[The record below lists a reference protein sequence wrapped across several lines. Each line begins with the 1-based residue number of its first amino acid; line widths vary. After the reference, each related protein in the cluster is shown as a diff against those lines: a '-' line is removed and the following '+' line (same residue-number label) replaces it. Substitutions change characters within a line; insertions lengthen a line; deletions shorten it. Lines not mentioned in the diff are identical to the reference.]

1 MGKRVPEYNCATYG
15 IRHKAARTHQ
25 SIGTVTFL
33 EESPSYLRAKRQ
45 RQVDP
50 DRMRHVSANR
60 HGCTTAH
67 GQIFVLQTW
76 PQRLLQRCKLE
87 KERCTVRCPV
97 VRDCP
102 SVTNP
107 FPREPLLF
115 YFRVDDHIDYSQL
128 PKSNFISWL
137 LAELLGSFVRPVPH
151 SITTYPDPF
160 GSPTPVHRISFEL
173 SPSLSRS
180 YISALAPGLL

>member
-1 MGKRVPEYNCATYG
+1 
-15 IRHKAARTHQ
+15 
-25 SIGTVTFL
+25 
-33 EESPSYLRAKRQ
+33 
-45 RQVDP
+45 
-50 DRMRHVSANR
+50 MRHVSANR

-67 GQIFVLQTW
+67 GQNFVLQTW

-87 KERCTVRCPV
+87 KERCTVRCSV

-115 YFRVDDHIDYSQL
+115 LVDDHIDHSQL

-160 GSPTPVHRISFEL
+160 GSPTPIHRISFEL
-173 SPSLSRS
+173 SPSQQKLH
-180 YISALAPGLL
+180 SALASGLPGSLSFPCPSPNRHSDNEGGHRLVSWANRCMYAELLEMQETDLYW